1 MEPTPTAMDALITNV
16 GKVVT
21 AGMDWL
27 GDAVTAVTASGNEL
41 LLLFVTVGFIGTGIG
56 LMRRLI
62 G

>member
-1 MEPTPTAMDALITNV
+1 MDSLITNV
-16 GKVVT
+16 GKVVS

-27 GDAVTAVTASGNEL
+27 GEAVTTVTASGNEL
-41 LLLFVTVGFIGTGIG
+41 LLLCVTVGFIGTGIG

>member
-1 MEPTPTAMDALITNV
+1 MEPTVTAMDNLITNV

-27 GDAVTAVTASGNEL
+27 GDAVAAVTSSGNEL
-41 LLLFVTVGFIGTGIG
+41 LLLFCCVGFIGTGIG
-56 LMRRLI
+56 LMRRII

>member
-1 MEPTPTAMDALITNV
+1 MEPTVTAMDNIITNV
-16 GKVVT
+16 GKVVS

-27 GDAVTAVTASGNEL
+27 GEAVTTVTASGNEL

-56 LMRRLI
+56 LMRRLV

>member
-1 MEPTPTAMDALITNV
+1 MEPTTTAMDSIITNV
-16 GKVVT
+16 GKVVS

-27 GDAVTAVTASGNEL
+27 GEAVTTVTASGNEL

>member
-21 AGMDWL
+21 AGMNWL

>member
-1 MEPTPTAMDALITNV
+1 MEPTATAMDNIITNV
-16 GKVVT
+16 GKVVS

-27 GDAVTAVTASGNEL
+27 GQAVTTVTASGNEL

-56 LMRRLI
+56 LMRRLV

>member
-1 MEPTPTAMDALITNV
+1 MEPAVSGMDSIISNV

-21 AGMDWL
+21 AGMSWL
-27 GDAVTAVTASGNEL
+27 GDAVTTVTASGNEL

>member
-1 MEPTPTAMDALITNV
+1 MEPTVTAMDNIITNV

-21 AGMDWL
+21 AGMNWL
-27 GDAVTAVTASGNEL
+27 GEAVTTVTSSGNEL

>member
-1 MEPTPTAMDALITNV
+1 MEPTVTAMDNIITNV
-16 GKVVT
+16 GKVVS

-27 GDAVTAVTASGNEL
+27 GEAVTTVTSSGNEL

>member
-1 MEPTPTAMDALITNV
+1 MDTPTAMDNIITNV

-27 GDAVTAVTASGNEL
+27 GDAVNAVTSSGNEL
-41 LLLFVTVGFIGTGIG
+41 LLLFVCVGFIGTGIG
-56 LMRRLI
+56 LMRRII

>member
-1 MEPTPTAMDALITNV
+1 MEPTVTAMDNLITNV

-27 GDAVTAVTASGNEL
+27 GDAVTAVTSSGNEL
-41 LLLFVTVGFIGTGIG
+41 LLLFCCVGFIGTGIG
-56 LMRRLI
+56 LMRRII

>member
-1 MEPTPTAMDALITNV
+1 MEPTVTAMDNIITNV
-16 GKVVT
+16 GKVVS

-27 GDAVTAVTASGNEL
+27 GEAVTTVTSSGNEL

-56 LMRRLI
+56 LMRRLV

>member
-1 MEPTPTAMDALITNV
+1 MEPTVTAMDNIITNV
-16 GKVVT
+16 GKVVS

-27 GDAVTAVTASGNEL
+27 GEAVTTVTASGNEL